1 MNPND
6 NRCLAS
12 DNMASVVGRVSSGST
27 RGIGHAEAAQQ
38 SGNAGCAVPY
48 PESERQFAP
57 HVRVAVE
64 VPANSTFSDA
74 LMHARRG
81 GRITRKGWNAGGQH
95 VEAQYPDKGSRMSA
109 PYLVLKNAQNDLVP
123 WAPSQGDLFA
133 CDWALLP

>member
-1 MNPND
+1 MNLNE

-12 DNMASVVGRVSSGST
+12 DNMAGVVGRVSGGSV
-27 RGIGHAEAAQQ
+27 RGIGHAEAGQQ
-38 SGNAGCAVPY
+38 AEACAV
-48 PESERQFAP
+48 SHSDSDRQFPP

-95 VEAQYPDKGSRMSA
+95 VEAQYPDKGSRMGA
-109 PYLVLKNAQNDLVP
+109 PYLVLKNVENLLVP